1 MLKLYNSL
9 TRQVETFKPINQRE
23 VKLYA
28 CGPTVYQF
36 AHIGNFR
43 SFITADLLVRALR
56 QNKYDVNYVMNITDV
71 GHLTNDD
78 IGGADTGEDKI
89 EKTASREG
97 KTAREVA
104 DFYTEAFIKDAKSL
118 NMVEPNTMPRATDH
132 IFEQIEL
139 IEKLQKKGYTYLT
152 NDGVYFDTSKFKNYG
167 QLSSLDEIKAGARV
181 EINSEKKNPRD
192 FALWKFSYT
201 HGTHRQAQGDTALQR
216 QMEWDSP
223 WGIGFP
229 GWHLEC
235 SAMSMKYLGEQ
246 IDLHTGGIDH
256 KEIHH
261 PNEIAQS
268 EGATGKKFVNY
279 WLHTAFMLIAGQKMS
294 KSLGNIYTI
303 YDLEKQKFNPLALRY
318 LYLQTHYRQEMNF
331 TFAALDAAQNAYN
344 NILKALARCG
354 EPAGELPE
362 YEQSFYKAINDD
374 LNTPQAL
381 SVLWE
386 IIKSDTAPEAKA
398 GSIYKLD
405 ELLGLGLR
413 EAAAG
418 ITETKQIIPQ
428 EVQMLVKERLH
439 LRKNRRFNDA
449 DRIRKQ
455 INLLGYS
462 IEDNEKGTKVRKIN
476 S

>member
-1 MLKLYNSL
+1 MLRLYNSL
-9 TRQVETFKPINQRE
+9 TRRVETFKPIQASE

-43 SFITADLLVRALR
+43 SFLTADLLVRALKH
-56 QNKYDVNYVMNITDV
+56 NNYTVNYVMNITDV

-104 DFYTEAFIKDAKSL
+104 DFYTESFLRDSKAL
-118 NMVEPNTMPRATDH
+118 NMIEPSGMPKATDH
-132 IFEQIEL
+132 IIEQINL
-139 IEKLQKKGYTYLT
+139 IEKLQKKGFTYLT

-192 FALWKFSYT
+192 FALWKFSFT
-201 HGTHRQAQGDTALQR
+201 HGPLPQAQGDAALQR

-223 WGIGFP
+223 WGVGFP

-235 SAMSMKYLGEQ
+235 SAMSMKYLGEH
-246 IDLHTGGIDH
+246 IDIHTGGIDH

-268 EGATGKKFVNY
+268 EAATGKKFVNY
-279 WLHTAFMLIAGQKMS
+279 WVHTAFMLVAGQKMS

-303 YDLEKQKFNPLALRY
+303 YDLEKQGFSPMALRY
-318 LYLQTHYRQEMNF
+318 LFLQTHYRQEMNF
-331 TFAALDAAQNAYN
+331 TFAALEAAQNGFN
-344 NILKALARCG
+344 NLSKSLAG
-354 EPAGELPE
+354 YGDPAGDLPE
-362 YEQSFYKAINDD
+362 YEQKFYEAVNDD
-374 LNTPQAL
+374 LNMSKAL
-381 SVLWE
+381 SVIWE
-386 IIKSDTAPEAKA
+386 IIKSDNTPESKA
-398 GSIYKLD
+398 AVVYKLD
-405 ELLGLGLR
+405 EVLGLGLR
-413 EAAAG
+413 EAAAK
-418 ITETKQIIPQ
+418 ITDTKQIIPQ
-428 EVQMLVKERLH
+428 EVRLLVKEREH
-439 LRKNRRFNDA
+439 FRKNRRFNDA
-449 DRIRKQ
+449 DRLRKQ
-455 INLLGYS
+455 INILGYTV
-462 IEDNEKGTKVRKIN
+462 EDNEKGAIVRKIN

>member
-1 MLKLYNSL
+1 M
-9 TRQVETFKPINQRE
+9 ETFKPINPSE

-43 SFITADLLVRALR
+43 AFLTADTLVRALR
-56 QNKYDVNYVMNITDV
+56 QNNYNVSYVMNITDV

-104 DFYTEAFIKDAKSL
+104 DFYTESFLRDSKAL
-118 NMVEPNTMPRATDH
+118 NMIEPSVMPKATDH
-132 IFEQIEL
+132 IIEQINL

-152 NDGVYFDTSKFKNYG
+152 NDGVYFDTSKFKSYG

-181 EINSEKKNPRD
+181 ELNTEKKNPRD
-192 FALWKFSYT
+192 FALWKFSFT
-201 HGTHRQAQGDTALQR
+201 HGTLRQAQGGAALQR

-223 WGIGFP
+223 WGLGFP

-246 IDLHTGGIDH
+246 IDIHTGGIDH

-268 EGATGKKFVNY
+268 EASTGKKFVNF
-279 WLHTAFMLIAGQKMS
+279 WIHTAFMLVSGQKMS

-303 YDLEKQKFNPLALRY
+303 YDLEKQGFSPMALRY
-318 LYLQTHYRQEMNF
+318 LFLQTHYRQEMNF
-331 TFAALDAAQNAYN
+331 TFGALEAAMNGYN
-344 NILKALARCG
+344 NLVKALAG
-354 EPAGELPE
+354 YGVSAGGLPE
-362 YEQSFYKAINDD
+362 YEEKFNLALNDD
-374 LNTPQAL
+374 LNTPKAL
-381 SVLWE
+381 SVIWE
-386 IIKSDTAPEAKA
+386 IIKSGSAPEAKA
-398 GSIYKLD
+398 AAIYRLD
-405 ELLGLGLR
+405 EALGLGLQ
-413 EAAAG
+413 EAAVKL
-418 ITETKQIIPQ
+418 TETKQIIPP
-428 EVQMLVKERLH
+428 EVRQLMKEREH
-439 LRKNRRFNDA
+439 FRKNRRFNDA

-455 INLLGYS
+455 INILGYT
-462 IEDNEKGTKVRKIN
+462 IEDNEKGTFARKIK